1 MTAKYNETI
10 GCLGCLAGLVFCLSL
25 LGAAMGVYLCFT
37 GEESI
42 ANLLMGLAGACI
54 IGWPAFRIYKYTSK
68 KADKNKELN
77 LREEEL
83 YLEEL
88 SSRSNE
94 GDSKSQ
100 FVCKSC
106 KTVCRCGISGEKG
119 KFQCP
124 GCKDGKAKWL
134 GDCCVNH
141 THPIS
146 CKSCEKE
153 VLIYSWTGKKWENS

>member
-1 MTAKYNETI
+1 MTAKHNEDI
-10 GCLGCLAGLVFCLSL
+10 GCLGCLAGLIFCLMVL
-25 LGAAMGVYLCFT
+25 VAASGVYLYLT

-42 ANLLMGLAGACI
+42 AELVVGLAGACI
-54 IGWPAFRIYKYTSK
+54 IGLPALVIFNNTSR

-77 LREEEL
+77 LQ
-83 YLEEL
+83 EL

-100 FVCKSC
+100 FICKTC

-124 GCKDGKAKWL
+124 GCNDEKSRWL
-134 GDCCVNH
+134 GDCCVDH
-141 THPIS
+141 TDPIS
-146 CKSCEKE
+146 CKSCGKA
-153 VLIYSWTGKKWENS
+153 VIIYSWTGKKWENS